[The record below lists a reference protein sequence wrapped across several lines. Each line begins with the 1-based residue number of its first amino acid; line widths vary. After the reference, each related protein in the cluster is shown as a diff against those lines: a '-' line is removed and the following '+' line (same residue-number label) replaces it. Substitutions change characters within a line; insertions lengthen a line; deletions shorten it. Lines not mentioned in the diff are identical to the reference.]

1 LRRFIRYLY
10 EYEQEKRI
18 RNVGFIKVETGNEET
33 IVHLQAK
40 GFHNREQQL
49 GLYFFYEENGEI
61 VRILHE
67 EIKLLTPTLSHHLIY
82 RATDEK
88 MKDIYGRM
96 NGMLIETEDGKRIV
110 ATWDDRS
117 VDVSR
122 LAEHVTKPEKE
133 IRLAIEME
141 KPEEE
146 KMACD
151 DPDEE
156 RICPAEECEEH
167 EDESREKISVW
178 EKYRLTKIS
187 RQDISR
193 LPRCEWKLANN
204 KFLVHGYES
213 FHHLLLIDNGKDLKL
228 GVPGIYHI
236 KEASCAEVF
245 GFNEFFTAEEL
256 GIRPDT
262 EEEMFG
268 YWCRSVR
275 NYQRS
280 LR

>member
-1 LRRFIRYLY
+1 MKRFIRYLY

-18 RNVGFIKVETGNEET
+18 RNVGFIKVEAGNEET

-40 GFHNREQQL
+40 GFHNRQQQL
-49 GLYFFYEENGEI
+49 GLYLFYRENEQV
-61 VRILHE
+61 VRILQE
-67 EIKLLTPTLSHHLIY
+67 EIKLSTPTLSQHLIY
-82 RATDEK
+82 RATNEK
-88 MKDIYGRM
+88 LKDIYEEIAGI
-96 NGMLIETEDGKRIV
+96 LIETEDGKRV
-110 ATWDDRS
+110 AATWDDERI
-117 VDVSR
+117 DVSR
-122 LAEHVTKPEKE
+122 LVEYTEGT
-133 IRLAIEME
+133 
-141 KPEEE
+141 EEE
-146 KMACD
+146 
-151 DPDEE
+151 DPGSGALEEEEMVCSVPEEE
-156 RICPAEECEEH
+156 RICPAEEYEG
-167 EDESREKISVW
+167 EDESREEVPVW
-178 EKYRLTKIS
+178 GKYRLTKIS

>member
-1 LRRFIRYLY
+1 MKRFIRYLY

-18 RNVGFIKVETGNEET
+18 RNVGFIKVEAGNEET

-40 GFHNREQQL
+40 GFHNRQQQL
-49 GLYFFYEENGEI
+49 GLYLFYRENEQV
-61 VRILHE
+61 VRILQE
-67 EIKLLTPTLSHHLIY
+67 EIKLSTPTLSHHLIF
-82 RATDEK
+82 RAMDEK
-88 MKDIYGRM
+88 LKDIYEEIAGI
-96 NGMLIETEDGKRIV
+96 LIETEDGKRV
-110 ATWDDRS
+110 AATWNDGS
-117 VDVSR
+117 IDVSR
-122 LAEHVTKPEKE
+122 LVEYTEGT
-133 IRLAIEME
+133 
-141 KPEEE
+141 EEE
-146 KMACD
+146 
-151 DPDEE
+151 DPGSGALEEEEMVCSVPEEE
-156 RICPAEECEEH
+156 RICPAEEYEG
-167 EDESREKISVW
+167 EDESREEVPVW
-178 EKYRLTKIS
+178 GKYRLTKIS